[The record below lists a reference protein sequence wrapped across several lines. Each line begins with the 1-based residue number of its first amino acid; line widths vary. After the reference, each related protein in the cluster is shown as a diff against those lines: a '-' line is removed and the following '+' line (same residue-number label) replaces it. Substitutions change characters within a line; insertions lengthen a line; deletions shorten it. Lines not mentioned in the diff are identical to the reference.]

1 MIAFSVLPSRSYP
14 IQATEIVDDVVLEAH
29 RPEGSVADGLRGNYS
44 RLARDCQ
51 SVKEEIT

>member
-29 RPEGSVADGLRGNYS
+29 RPEGSVADNLRSNYI
-44 RLARDCQ
+44 RLVINCQ
-51 SVKEEIT
+51 SVKGEIA